1 MMRSLILLLAAISF
15 ASCESNYVSSIPDYP
30 VYMELNLAS
39 TYPNFRD
46 NPNQYLVFKQPVN
59 ANERVGYGGLLI
71 YCKLIPDDKPYSAFD
86 LACPYEVD
94 HTIKVVPNDMGQA
107 VCPECGTI
115 YDISAGIG
123 NPTEGPAKETLRRY
137 KANLQGDIL
146 YITR

>member
-1 MMRSLILLLAAISF
+1 MMRSMILLLAAISF

-71 YCKLIPDDKPYSAFD
+71 YCNFEGGYNAFD

-94 HTIKVVPNDMGQA
+94 HTIKVVPNDVGRA
-107 VCPECGTI
+107 ICPECGSN
-115 YDISAGIG
+115 YDISYGIG